1 MFVQNIAL
9 RNFKS
14 FKKADVRLEPGFNC
28 IVGPNGSGKSNIVD
42 GMLFS
47 FGESSFKAMRV
58 RKTRDLIFYDAQ
70 IAEVAVTLSDG
81 RGTHEI
87 KRLIRKDGKIKYALD
102 SRRVKKQVIEEF
114 LSKHGLSL
122 EHVIKQ
128 GEVQRIVEMN
138 SKDRRQLIDFVA
150 NVSEYE
156 SKKKEAIGE
165 LDKVQSRLGEAQAI
179 FGEKEGFLREL
190 EQDKK
195 NAEKFMRLDA
205 VLKRIRATLLTID
218 VRALDKQFESLVNAA
233 IDSNSKIKALE
244 KSIAE
249 IDGQI
254 AVKQKRAEEINK
266 EIIARGQGREL
277 ELQREITAL
286 EGAIE
291 QARSRVEEKKRDI
304 AAAQTELNSLLLEK
318 QRAGDEVKGAAQRIR
333 DVSAE
338 LNAVQEL
345 LKREQADFNA
355 LTKQSDSFSSGY
367 HAARQEMERLES
379 DMDAVNKTLQD
390 LHVSVETQKK
400 QQSLLEA
407 EASRLLAGEFGS
419 WDSQK
424 KALEENISNLEHE
437 VKSREKR
444 VNDLFNR
451 EKELNERLQT
461 LDDAILEARERV
473 SESEVRLRAAGDVG
487 GKAVEAVMALRER
500 MKGIHGTLQELIGF
514 DAKYSLPISVA
525 LGPRL
530 QYVVADS
537 VKTAGKVI
545 DYLKENR
552 LGRLSFIPLDKIEA
566 RALSR
571 EERGLEKEK
580 GAVGFLIDLIEFD
593 GRFKKAM
600 EYVCANTLVMR
611 DFETAEGL
619 IHQARLVTMGG
630 ELIEQSGLVSG
641 GHSSEKV
648 NAFVEMKAL
657 REWQE
662 KLEKTKVAKE
672 GVWQELKQL
681 QGEASEA
688 RKAKAEVEL
697 RLKVAQLEEAN
708 AISQEKIELEKK
720 KDVRAAADKL
730 RAEAKTL
737 AEKSGKGDDERRD
750 LLRKLSELNTRFLSA
765 KERVDLD
772 REKTLGTRV
781 KEKEHKLSE
790 LRIQNSDFANQL
802 AARQAELTSY
812 AKQLQ
817 LVEKQEAALKGR
829 LSDAEK
835 DSQEAD
841 VSIKKNR
848 ASLKEKN
855 EEQKKTSSALRELW
869 EEREFVEQGIKNLGN
884 EKAGFQFAL
893 EEKIK
898 PGKQE
903 LELKRVAIEERLKNA
918 KAALG
923 EFEGIQ
929 VIEEQADED
938 AKPFLLLEEKK
949 TQDAIMELGP
959 INLKAIQEY
968 DRRRL
973 ELETQKQRVEQLK
986 IEREAVLNIITE
998 IDGKKIS
1005 VFMKTFEAINANF
1018 QVLFKTV
1025 FPGKGTLFL
1034 ENPENPF
1041 EGGLTIQVQ
1050 LENREVK
1057 YLELM
1062 SGGEKSLVAL
1072 MFLFSIQGVRPS
1084 GIYVLDEAD
1093 AALDQQNSLKLSDLL
1108 RALSKTTQFI
1118 VVTHNEAVFKNAD
1131 CLVGIAMNGR
1141 EGSKCV
1147 EVKLKEK
1154 QAA

>member
-28 IVGPNGSGKSNIVD
+28 FVGPNGSGKTNTVD
-42 GMLFS
+42 ALLFA

-58 RKTRDLIFYDAQ
+58 KKTRDLIFYDAQ
-70 IAEVAVTLSDG
+70 IAEAAVTLSDG
-81 RGTHEI
+81 KSSHEI
-87 KRLIRKDGKIKYALD
+87 KRLVRKDGKIKYGLD
-102 SRRVKKQVIEEF
+102 GKRVKKQVIEEF
-114 LSKHGLSL
+114 LSKNGISL
-122 EHVIKQ
+122 EHVIRQ

-138 SKDRRQLIDFVA
+138 PKDRRSLIDFVA

-156 SKKKEAIGE
+156 SKKKEAISE
-165 LDKVQSRLGEAQAI
+165 LDKVQSRLGESQAI

-195 NAEKFMRLDA
+195 NAEKFVQLEA
-205 VLKRIRATLLTID
+205 ALKRIRATILTID
-218 VRALDKQFESLVNAA
+218 VRVLDKQFESLVNAA
-233 IDSNSKIKALE
+233 IDSNNKINALE

-249 IDGQI
+249 IDSRI
-254 AVKQKRAEEINK
+254 SEKQKAAGEINK
-266 EIIARGQGREL
+266 EILSRGQGREL
-277 ELQREITAL
+277 ELNKEINAL
-286 EGAIE
+286 ETSIE
-291 QARSRVEEKKRDI
+291 QSKLRIDDKKKDL
-304 AAAQTELNSLLLEK
+304 AACQTELTSILLEK
-318 QRAGDEVKGAAQRIR
+318 QRAADDVKGTEKRIQ

-338 LNAVQEL
+338 LKAVEDL
-345 LKREQADFNA
+345 LKREQQDFDA

-367 HAARQEMERLES
+367 QASRQEMERLQAE
-379 DMDAVNKTLQD
+379 MDSVNKQLQD
-390 LHVSVETQKK
+390 LHVTVETQKK
-400 QQSLLEA
+400 QQSLLDA
-407 EASRLLAGEFGS
+407 EANRLLAGEFGN
-419 WDSQK
+419 WEAQK
-424 KALEENISNLEHE
+424 RALQENLANISRE
-437 VKSREKR
+437 VKAGERR
-444 VNDLFNR
+444 VNELFSR
-451 EKELNERLQT
+451 EKELNAELQK

-473 SESEVRLRAAGDVG
+473 SESEVRLRLAGDSG
-487 GKAVEAVMALRER
+487 GKAVEAVIALRER
-500 MKGIHGTLQELIGF
+500 IKGIHGTLQELIGF

-530 QYVVADS
+530 QYVVVDS

-545 DYLKENR
+545 EYLKENR
-552 LGRLSFIPLDKIEA
+552 LGRLSFIPLDKIDARPLTAGE
-566 RALSR
+566 RAL
-571 EERGLEKEK
+571 GKEK
-580 GAVGFLIDLIEFD
+580 GSVGFLIDLIEFD
-593 GRFKKAM
+593 AGFKKAM
-600 EYVCANTLVMR
+600 EYACTNTLVTR
-611 DFETAEGL
+611 DFVSAESL

-641 GHSSEKV
+641 GHSSEKA
-648 NAFVEMKAL
+648 NPFVEMKAL

-662 KLEKTKVAKE
+662 KLEKTKAAKE

-681 QGEASEA
+681 QSEASEA
-688 RKAKAEVEL
+688 RKLKADAEL
-697 RLKVAQLEEAN
+697 RLKAGQLEEAN
-708 AISQEKIELEKK
+708 VVSQEKAELEKK
-720 KDVRAAADKL
+720 KDVKLAADQL
-730 RAEAKTL
+730 HSEAKTL
-737 AEKSGKGDDERRD
+737 GEKAASGDDERRES
-750 LLRKLSELNTRFLSA
+750 LRKLSDLNTRFLSA

-772 REKTLGTRV
+772 REKTLGSRV

-790 LRIQNSDFANQL
+790 LRIQKSDFSNQL
-802 AARQAELTSY
+802 SARQAELNSY
-812 AKQLQ
+812 SKQLQ
-817 LVEKQEAALKGR
+817 LIEKQEAGFKAR
-829 LSDAEK
+829 MSDAEK
-835 DSQEAD
+835 ETQEAD
-841 VSIKKNR
+841 VLIKKSR
-848 ASLKEKN
+848 VSLKERN
-855 EEQKKTSSALRELW
+855 EEQKKMSSALRELW
-869 EEREFVEQGIKNLGN
+869 EDRELVEQGIKNLGN
-884 EKAGFQFAL
+884 EKAKFQFEL

-903 LELKRVAIEERLKNA
+903 LELKRVAVEERLKNA

-923 EFEGIQ
+923 EFEGIA
-929 VIEEQADED
+929 IIDGKADED
-938 AKPFLLLEEKK
+938 TKPFLLLEEKK
-949 TQDAIMELGP
+949 TQDSITELGP

-968 DRRRL
+968 DRRRQ

-986 IEREAVLNIITE
+986 VEREAVLNIITE

-1018 QVLFKTV
+1018 QVLFKSV
-1025 FPGKGTLFL
+1025 FPGNGTLFL

-1041 EGGLTIQVQ
+1041 DGGLTIRVQ
-1050 LENREVK
+1050 LENKEVK

-1093 AALDQQNSLKLSDLL
+1093 AALDQQNSLKLADLL
-1108 RALSKTTQFI
+1108 AALSRHTQFI

-1154 QAA
+1154 QAV